1 MINIPKRETRKTIP
15 FPMALMKNKIPKNKP
30 KQEVRALCS
39 ENFKTPKKLKKTLE
53 HKNFCVQVLA
63 GLI

>member
-1 MINIPKRETRKTIP
+1 
-15 FPMALMKNKIPKNKP
+15 MALMKNKKIPKNKP

-53 HKNFCVQVLA
+53 HKDFCVQVLA